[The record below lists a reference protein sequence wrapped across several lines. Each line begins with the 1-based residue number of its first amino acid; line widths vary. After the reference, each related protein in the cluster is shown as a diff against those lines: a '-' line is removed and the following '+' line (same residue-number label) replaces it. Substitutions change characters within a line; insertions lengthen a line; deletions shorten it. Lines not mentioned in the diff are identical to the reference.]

1 MSYLLDTNVI
11 SELRKG
17 ERADANVRAWFGK
30 LADEEIYLSVLT
42 IGEIR
47 RGVENVRKRDP
58 DSAAALDSWV
68 ARLGEAHRDRILPVD
83 RAIAEEWGRM
93 NVPDPLP
100 VVDGMLAATAR
111 VLGLTLVTRNVADVE
126 GVGVDLLDP
135 FAKPQAGKADRL
147 SPTGVARA
155 SATPDSFP

>member
-1 MSYLLDTNVI
+1 MFLLDTNVI

-17 ERADANVRAWFGK
+17 QRADSSVTSWF
-30 LADEEIYLSVLT
+30 AEISDEEIFLSVVT

-47 RGVENVRKRDP
+47 RGIESVRRRDP
-58 DSAAALDSWV
+58 DSAASLDRWL
-68 ARLGEAHRDRILPVD
+68 ARLSEAHGERILPVD

-100 VVDGMLAATAR
+100 VIDGLLAATAR

-126 GVGVDLLDP
+126 ATGVELLDP
-135 FAKPQAGKADRL
+135 FAR
-147 SPTGVARA
+147 
-155 SATPDSFP
+155 

>member
-17 ERADANVRAWFGK
+17 ERADSNVTAWF
-30 LADEEIYLSVLT
+30 ARRSDEEIFLSVLT

-47 RGVENVRKRDP
+47 RGIESVRRRDP
-58 DSAAALDSWV
+58 DAAAALDRWL
-68 ARLGEAHRDRILPVD
+68 AFLGEAHGERILPLD

-100 VVDGMLAATAR
+100 VVDGLLAATAR
-111 VLGLTLVTRNVADVE
+111 VLGLTFVTRNVADVE
-126 GVGVDLLDP
+126 STGVELLDP
-135 FAKPQAGKADRL
+135 FTA
-147 SPTGVARA
+147 
-155 SATPDSFP
+155 

>member
-1 MSYLLDTNVI
+1 LSYLLDTNVI

-17 ERADANVRAWFGK
+17 RRADPNVTAWFAE
-30 LADEEIYLSVLT
+30 LADEEVFLSVLT

-47 RGVENVRKRDP
+47 RGIESVRRRDP
-58 DSAAALDSWV
+58 DAAAALDRWLALLS
-68 ARLGEAHRDRILPVD
+68 EAHGDRILPID

-100 VVDGMLAATAR
+100 VVDGLLAATAQ

-126 GVGVDLLDP
+126 GIGVELFDP
-135 FAKPQAGKADRL
+135 FA
-147 SPTGVARA
+147 S
-155 SATPDSFP
+155 

>member
-1 MSYLLDTNVI
+1 MSYLLDTNVV

-17 ERADANVRAWFGK
+17 ERADANVRSWFSE

-47 RGVENVRKRDP
+47 RGVESVRRRDP
-58 DSAAALDSWV
+58 DSAAALDSWL
-68 ARLGEAHRDRILPVD
+68 ARLGEAYRDRMLPVD

-100 VVDGMLAATAR
+100 VVDGLLAATAK
-111 VLGLTLVTRNVADVE
+111 VAGLTFATRNVADVE
-126 GVGVDLLDP
+126 GSGVELVDP
-135 FAKPQAGKADRL
+135 FSTSHED
-147 SPTGVARA
+147 
-155 SATPDSFP
+155 

>member
-1 MSYLLDTNVI
+1 LSYLLDTNVI

-17 ERADANVRAWFGK
+17 ERADANVRAWFAG
-30 LADEEIYLSVLT
+30 LGDEEIYLSVLT

-47 RGVENVRKRDP
+47 RGVEIVRRRDP

-68 ARLGEAHRDRILPVD
+68 ARLSEAHRDRILPID

-100 VVDGMLAATAR
+100 VVDGLLAATAK
-111 VLGLTLVTRNVADVE
+111 VSGLTLATRNIADVE
-126 GVGVDLLDP
+126 SAGVELLDP
-135 FAKPQAGKADRL
+135 FSLP
-147 SPTGVARA
+147 
-155 SATPDSFP
+155 F

>member
-17 ERADANVRAWFGK
+17 ERADADVVSWFAG
-30 LADEEIYLSVLT
+30 LADEEVFLSVLT

-47 RGVENVRKRDP
+47 RGIENVRRRDA
-58 DSAAALDSWV
+58 DSAAALDRWLALLS
-68 ARLGEAHRDRILPVD
+68 EAHGDRILPID

-100 VVDGMLAATAR
+100 VIDGLLAATAR
-111 VLGLTLVTRNVADVE
+111 VLGLTLVTRNIADVK
-126 GVGVDLLDP
+126 G
-135 FAKPQAGKADRL
+135 
-147 SPTGVARA
+147 TGVELL
-155 SATPDSFP
+155 

>member
-1 MSYLLDTNVI
+1 MSYYLLDTNVV

-17 ERADANVRAWFGK
+17 ERADRNVSSWFAD
-30 LADEEIYLSVLT
+30 LADGDVFLSVLT

-47 RGVENVRKRDP
+47 RGVESVRRRDP
-58 DSAAALDSWV
+58 DSAASLDRW
-68 ARLGEAHRDRILPVD
+68 LAHLSEGHADRILPVD

-100 VVDGMLAATAR
+100 VVDGLLAATAR

-126 GVGVDLLDP
+126 ATGVELLDP
-135 FAKPQAGKADRL
+135 FD
-147 SPTGVARA
+147 PTRRGQD
-155 SATPDSFP
+155 P

>member
-17 ERADANVRAWFGK
+17 ERADANARAWFGR

-47 RGVENVRKRDP
+47 RGIESVRRRDP
-58 DSAAALDSWV
+58 ESATALDSWL
-68 ARLGEAHRDRILPVD
+68 ARLSEAHRDRILPVD
-83 RAIAEEWGRM
+83 RTVAEEWGRM

-100 VVDGMLAATAR
+100 VVDGLLAATAK
-111 VLGLTLVTRNVADVE
+111 VSDLILATRNVADVE
-126 GVGVDLLDP
+126 GAGVELLDP
-135 FAKPQAGKADRL
+135 FT
-147 SPTGVARA
+147 SA
-155 SATPDSFP
+155 S